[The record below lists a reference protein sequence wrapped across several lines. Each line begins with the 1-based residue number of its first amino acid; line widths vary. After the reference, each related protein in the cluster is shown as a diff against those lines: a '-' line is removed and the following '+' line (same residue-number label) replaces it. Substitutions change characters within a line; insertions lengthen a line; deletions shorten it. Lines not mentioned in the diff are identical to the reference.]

1 MRAVLMSG
9 LTLASLA
16 LSTTAHAAGT
26 LADWSP
32 ELGGTTQWVA
42 GLITLGVLYVLKTRP
57 ARVVKLDTEGR
68 RYDPNVRGLFD
79 D

>member
-1 MRAVLMSG
+1 MRAVLLSG
-9 LTLASLA
+9 LTFASLA
-16 LSTTAHAAGT
+16 MSSTAHAAGT

-32 ELGGTTQWVA
+32 ELGDTTKLVA

-57 ARVVKLDTEGR
+57 ERVVKLDTDGR

>member
-1 MRAVLMSG
+1 MRAVLMAG

-16 LSTTAHAAGT
+16 TSSTAHAAGT

-32 ELGGTTQWVA
+32 ELGGTTQCIA
-42 GLITLGVLYVLKTRP
+42 GLITLGVLYVLKARP
-57 ARVVKLDTEGR
+57 PRVVKLDTEGR
-68 RYDPNVRGLFD
+68 RYDPHVRGLFD